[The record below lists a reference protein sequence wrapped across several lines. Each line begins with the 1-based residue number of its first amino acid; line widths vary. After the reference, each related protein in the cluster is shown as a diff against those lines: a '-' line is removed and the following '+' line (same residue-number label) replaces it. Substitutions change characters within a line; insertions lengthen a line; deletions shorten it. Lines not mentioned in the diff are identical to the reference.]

1 MSTDDA
7 RADWLRVLLRTL
19 LAAAAIGGA
28 LFALMATNGYLP
40 MAAAKPAFVVDGRG
54 YVNTPARCDA
64 AQTPVFAGRT
74 PLSLIAICQGK
85 NGGYEYRGMR
95 LRDGALLKLPA
106 AKLGN
111 GCFGASTP
119 DITYTV
125 SERKLLLTAKL
136 RVVRDES
143 MLEST
148 DFTAETP
155 VVAPVDKASGTVGQG

>member
-1 MSTDDA
+1 MSIDDA
-7 RADWLRVLLRTL
+7 HTDWLRILLRTL

-28 LFALMATNGYLP
+28 VIALMATNGYLP
-40 MAAAKPAFVVDGRG
+40 VAAAKPAFAIDGRG

-64 AQTPVFAGRT
+64 RQTPVFAGRT

-106 AKLGN
+106 GKLHN
-111 GCFGASTP
+111 GCFGASTK

-125 SERKLLLTAKL
+125 SERKLLLTAGL
-136 RVVRDES
+136 RVVRDEA
-143 MLEST
+143 MLEFK
-148 DFTAETP
+148 DFTAEPP
-155 VVAPVDKASGTVGQG
+155 VEAPVDKASGSVG